1 MQYGQ
6 ENSIDLVKL
15 MISSYVNYVVI
26 VITSKVENW
35 IDCHLGNVT
44 LPATTQAS
52 VQIFKQIPKKLPK
65 RTVTQKPMHP
75 YIK

>member
-6 ENSIDLVKL
+6 ENAIDRVKL

-35 IDCHLGNVT
+35 IDCQLSIVT
-44 LPATTQAS
+44 YPATTQ
-52 VQIFKQIPKKLPK
+52 
-65 RTVTQKPMHP
+65 KPVHP
-75 YIK
+75 RMK

>member
-6 ENSIDLVKL
+6 ENAIDLVKL

-35 IDCHLGNVT
+35 IDCQLSQNDFT
-44 LPATTQAS
+44 SYYAS
-52 VQIFKQIPKKLPK
+52 ACAPTHEIK
-65 RTVTQKPMHP
+65 REKVE
-75 YIK
+75 

>member
-1 MQYGQ
+1 
-6 ENSIDLVKL
+6 

-52 VQIFKQIPKKLPK
+52 VQIPKPLPK
-65 RTVTQKPMHP
+65 QTVTQKPMP
-75 YIK
+75 LTLNKKGKG

>member
-6 ENSIDLVKL
+6 ENSIDRVKL

-35 IDCHLGNVT
+35 IDCQLSQHDITSYYANARAPT
-44 LPATTQAS
+44 HE
-52 VQIFKQIPKKLPK
+52 IK
-65 RTVTQKPMHP
+65 REKVEQ
-75 YIK
+75 

>member
-6 ENSIDLVKL
+6 ENAIDRVKL

-35 IDCHLGNVT
+35 IDCQLSQNDFTSHYAKARAPT
-44 LPATTQAS
+44 HE
-52 VQIFKQIPKKLPK
+52 IK
-65 RTVTQKPMHP
+65 REKVEQ
-75 YIK
+75 